1 VTQPGPD
8 ELGVDRSKV
17 PAAVAEGPRAGVG
30 EGDGRAR
37 EGDGWQHL
45 HPLSPLLRGGIASVA
60 VLAYILSQQLDTFFG
75 ADREDPTR
83 GHLGWAAVAVLVV
96 LVLIV
101 LGAWVSW
108 RFSRY
113 RLGSTLIELRTGVLF
128 RQHRQVRFDRIQA
141 VDVGRPLL
149 ARLVGLSEVVV
160 QSAGGRDA
168 NLKLAFLGDPT
179 AQAVRERLIE
189 LARHGDEVVTTA
201 VVVPGYGSVAG
212 QDPAQG
218 RAAGEE
224 YAFRDPA
231 LAAAA
236 APVTDATRVLGV
248 PNTRIVQSILYG
260 GPALT
265 FVLAVPALL
274 TSLAL
279 GAGGMVAWLGPMT
292 LGIGG
297 SLLKRLTHE
306 ANFELHHQGD
316 RLRIRHGLTDL
327 RTTTVPLHRVQAI
340 ELRQTLPWRLLGWWR
355 IRVNVAGVGGSRDE
369 DTDTVVL
376 PVGTREEALRV
387 LELLRPGIPG
397 DVAVGALEGSGA
409 AHGFVTA
416 SRRAARL
423 DPLGWRRLGYA
434 ALPDCLVLRHG
445 RLYRV
450 AQVVPHARIQSMRVT
465 QGPLQRHQGVATVS
479 LVSTPGP
486 VAPVVEH
493 LDVEQAHRLLDEQS
507 ARSGAAR
514 RPAATAAP

>member
-1 VTQPGPD
+1 MTQT
-8 ELGVDRSKV
+8 EAST
-17 PAAVAEGPRAGVG
+17 VA
-30 EGDGRAR
+30 D
-37 EGDGWQHL
+37 DGWQHL

-60 VLAYILSQQLDTFFG
+60 VLAYILSQQLDTLFG
-75 ADREDPTR
+75 ADAEDPTG

-101 LGAWVSW
+101 AGAWVSW

-113 RLGSTLIELRTGVLF
+113 RLGSSLIELRTGVLF

-168 NLKLAFLGDPT
+168 NLKLSFLGDPA
-179 AQAVRERLIE
+179 AQAVRERLVE
-189 LARHGDEVVTTA
+189 LARHSDEVTSTAVGAPVAVGAPMAGDEAAEDHGTR
-201 VVVPGYGSVAG
+201 PGGAPG
-212 QDPAQG
+212 
-218 RAAGEE
+218 
-224 YAFRDPA
+224 
-231 LAAAA
+231 
-236 APVTDATRVLGV
+236 PVTAGTRVLSV
-248 PNTRIVQSILYG
+248 PNSRIVQSILYS

-265 FVLAVPALL
+265 LLLAVPGLL
-274 TSLAL
+274 VSLGL

-292 LGIGG
+292 LAVGG

-340 ELRQTLPWRLLGWWR
+340 ELRQALPWRLTGWWR
-355 IRVNVAGVGGSRDE
+355 IRVNVAGVGGSHEE

-376 PVGTREEALRV
+376 PVGTRAEALGV
-387 LELLRPGIPG
+387 LELLRPGIPA
-397 DVAVGALEGSGA
+397 DVAVA
-409 AHGFVTA
+409 AMEATGPAGGFVTA

-423 DPLGWRRLGYA
+423 DPLGWRRRGYA
-434 ALPDCLVLRHG
+434 ALPDCMVIRRGL
-445 RLYRV
+445 LYRSV
-450 AQVVPHARIQSMRVT
+450 QVVPHARIQSLRVT
-465 QGPLQRHQGVATVS
+465 QGPLQRHQGLATVA

-486 VAPVVEH
+486 VSPVVEH
-493 LDVEQAHRLLDEQS
+493 LDVEEAHRLLDEQS

-514 RPAATAAP
+514 RLLARPTS

>member
-1 VTQPGPD
+1 VTQT
-8 ELGVDRSKV
+8 EAST
-17 PAAVAEGPRAGVG
+17 VA
-30 EGDGRAR
+30 D
-37 EGDGWQHL
+37 DGWQHL

-60 VLAYILSQQLDTFFG
+60 VLAYILSQQLDTLFG
-75 ADREDPTR
+75 ADAEDPTG

-101 LGAWVSW
+101 AGAWVSW

-113 RLGSTLIELRTGVLF
+113 RLGSSLIELRTGVLF

-149 ARLVGLSEVVV
+149 ARLVGLSEGVV

-168 NLKLAFLGDPT
+168 NLKLSFLGDPA
-179 AQAVRERLIE
+179 AQAVRERLME
-189 LARHGDEVVTTA
+189 LARHSDEVTSTA
-201 VVVPGYGSVAG
+201 VEAPSAGGPAAEQPGPRVEGAGVA
-212 QDPAQG
+212 A
-218 RAAGEE
+218 E
-224 YAFRDPA
+224 
-231 LAAAA
+231 
-236 APVTDATRVLGV
+236 PVTDATRVLAV
-248 PNTRIVQSILYG
+248 PTLRIVQSILYS

-265 FVLAVPALL
+265 FLLAAPALL
-274 TSLAL
+274 VSLGL

-292 LGIGG
+292 LGVGG

-340 ELRQTLPWRLLGWWR
+340 ELRQALPWRLTGWWR
-355 IRVNVAGVGGSRDE
+355 IRVNVAGVGGSHEE

-376 PVGTREEALRV
+376 PVGTRAEALGV
-387 LELLRPGIPG
+387 LELLRPGIPA
-397 DVAVGALEGSGA
+397 DVAVA
-409 AHGFVTA
+409 AMEATGPAGGFVTA

-423 DPLGWRRLGYA
+423 DPLGWRRRGYA
-434 ALPDCLVLRHG
+434 ALPDCMVIRRGL
-445 RLYRV
+445 LYRSV
-450 AQVVPHARIQSMRVT
+450 QVVPHARIQSLRVT
-465 QGPLQRHQGVATVS
+465 QGPLQRHQGLATVA

-486 VAPVVEH
+486 VSPVVEH
-493 LDVEQAHRLLDEQS
+493 LDVEAAHRLLDEQT

-514 RPAATAAP
+514 RLLARPTP

>member
-1 VTQPGPD
+1 MTQPGPD
-8 ELGVDRSKV
+8 EAGFTPNGV
-17 PAAVAEGPRAGVG
+17 PAPVPDVARAGVD
-30 EGDGRAR
+30 EA
-37 EGDGWQHL
+37 DGWQHL

-60 VLAYILSQQLDTFFG
+60 VLAYILSQQLDTLFG
-75 ADREDPTR
+75 ADREDPTG

-101 LGAWVSW
+101 AGAWVSW

-113 RLGSTLIELRTGVLF
+113 RLGGTLIELRTGVLF

-179 AQAVRERLIE
+179 ARAVRERLVE
-189 LARHGDEVVTTA
+189 LARYSDEATTTSA
-201 VVVPGYGSVAG
+201 VEPV
-212 QDPAQG
+212 
-218 RAAGEE
+218 E
-224 YAFRDPA
+224 RDPA
-231 LAAAA
+231 AASHGDGLAAA
-236 APVTDATRVLGV
+236 APVTAATRVLTV
-248 PNTRIVQSILYG
+248 PNTRIVQSIVYT

-265 FVLAVPALL
+265 FLLAVPALL

-279 GAGGMVAWLGPMT
+279 GAGGMVAWLGPTT

-297 SLLKRLTHE
+297 SLLKRLTRE

-327 RTTTVPLHRVQAI
+327 RTTTVPLHRVQAV
-340 ELRQTLPWRLLGWWR
+340 EMRQPLPWRLLGWWR
-355 IRVNVAGVGGSRDE
+355 IRVNVAGVGGSREE
-369 DTDTVVL
+369 DTETVVL
-376 PVGTREEALRV
+376 PVGTREEALGV
-387 LELLRPGIPG
+387 LELLRPGIPD
-397 DVAVGALEGSGA
+397 DVMVGAMQGSGA
-409 AHGFVTA
+409 TQGFVTA
-416 SRRAARL
+416 SRRAALL

-445 RLYRV
+445 RLYRT

-486 VAPVVEH
+486 VGPVVEH
-493 LDVEQAHRLLDEQS
+493 LDVGQAHRLLDEQS

-514 RPAATAAP
+514 RLAVRPVP

>member
-1 VTQPGPD
+1 M
-8 ELGVDRSKV
+8 
-17 PAAVAEGPRAGVG
+17 ARAGAD
-30 EGDGRAR
+30 EDA
-37 EGDGWQHL
+37 GWQHL

-60 VLAYILSQQLDTFFG
+60 VVAYVLSQQLDTLFG
-75 ADREDPTR
+75 ADREDPTG

-113 RLGSTLIELRTGVLF
+113 RVGGTLIELRTGVLF

-179 AQAVRERLIE
+179 ARAVRERLVE
-189 LARHGDEVVTTA
+189 LARHSDEVATTT
-201 VVVPGYGSVAG
+201 VVDIGVGE
-212 QDPAQG
+212 QPA
-218 RAAGEE
+218 AAGGEGLQ
-224 YAFRDPA
+224 AS
-231 LAAAA
+231 
-236 APVTDATRVLGV
+236 PVTEATRVLTV
-248 PNTRIVQSILYG
+248 PNARIVQSLLYT

-265 FVLAVPALL
+265 FLLAVPALL

-279 GAGGMVAWLGPMT
+279 GAGGMVAWLGPTT

-297 SLLKRLTHE
+297 SLLKRLTRE
-306 ANFELHHQGD
+306 ANFELHQQGD
-316 RLRIRHGLTDL
+316 RLRVRHGLTDL
-327 RTTTVPLHRVQAI
+327 RTTTVPLHRVQAV
-340 ELRQTLPWRLLGWWR
+340 ELHQPLPWRPLGWWR
-355 IRVNVAGVGGSRDE
+355 IRVNVAGVGGSREE
-369 DTDTVVL
+369 DTETVVL
-376 PVGTREEALRV
+376 PVGTRAEALGV

-397 DVAVGALEGSGA
+397 DVAVGALEGIGA
-409 AHGFVTA
+409 TTGFVTA

-434 ALPDCLVLRHG
+434 ALPDCLVLRRG
-445 RLYRV
+445 RLHRT

-486 VAPVVEH
+486 VRPVVEH
-493 LDVEQAHRLLDEQS
+493 LDVEEAHRLLDEQS

-514 RPAATAAP
+514 RLAVRAVP

>member
-1 VTQPGPD
+1 MSEPGPTPGPGA
-8 ELGVDRSKV
+8 LV
-17 PAAVAEGPRAGVG
+17 PA
-30 EGDGRAR
+30 D
-37 EGDGWQHL
+37 DGWQHL

-60 VLAYILSQQLDTFFG
+60 VLAYVLSQQLDTLFG
-75 ADREDPTR
+75 ARGEDPTG

-101 LGAWVSW
+101 AGAWVSW

-168 NLKLAFLGDPT
+168 NLKLAFLADPV
-179 AQAVRERLIE
+179 AQAVRERLVE
-189 LARHGDEVVTTA
+189 LARHSDEVATT
-201 VVVPGYGSVAG
+201 GSVA
-212 QDPAQG
+212 PASG
-218 RAAGEE
+218 ITAGEGHG
-224 YAFRDPA
+224 APDPDRAPGGAADPA
-231 LAAAA
+231 LA

-248 PNTRIVQSILYG
+248 PNLRIVQSILYG

-265 FVLAVPALL
+265 FLVAVPALL
-274 TSLAL
+274 ASLAL

-327 RTTTVPLHRVQAI
+327 RTTTVPLHRVQAV

-369 DTDTVVL
+369 DTETVVL
-376 PVGTREEALRV
+376 PVGTRDEALRV
-387 LELLRPGIPG
+387 LELLRPGIPAG
-397 DVAVGALEGSGA
+397 VSVGAMEGSGA
-409 AHGFVTA
+409 TEGLVTA
-416 SRRAARL
+416 SRRARRL
-423 DPLGWRRLGYA
+423 DPLAWRRLGYA

-445 RLYRV
+445 RLYRT

-486 VAPVVEH
+486 VSPVVEH

-514 RPAATAAP
+514 RPAVRAVP

>member
-1 VTQPGPD
+1 MTQPGPD
-8 ELGVDRSKV
+8 EPGVDRTAV
-17 PAAVAEGPRAGVG
+17 PATVADTVSGGSRAEAR
-30 EGDGRAR
+30 EGDGWAR

-113 RLGSTLIELRTGVLF
+113 RLGGALIELRTGVLF

-189 LARHGDEVVTTA
+189 LARHGDEVV
-201 VVVPGYGSVAG
+201 
-212 QDPAQG
+212 PAAPEAPTSDH
-218 RAAGEE
+218 AAGEDHDG
-224 YAFRDPA
+224 RDPA
-231 LAAAA
+231 VAAAA

-340 ELRQTLPWRLLGWWR
+340 ELRQTLPWRLVGWWR

-387 LELLRPGIPG
+387 LELLRPGIPAAL
-397 DVAVGALEGSGA
+397 AVGALEGSGA
-409 AHGFVTA
+409 GQGFVTA

-434 ALPDCLVLRHG
+434 ALPDCLVLRRG
-445 RLYRV
+445 RLYRT
-450 AQVVPHARIQSMRVT
+450 AQVVPHARIQSMRLT

-486 VAPVVEH
+486 VDPVVEH
-493 LDVEQAHRLLDEQS
+493 LDLEQAHRLLDEQS
-507 ARSGAAR
+507 ARSGVAR
-514 RPAATAAP
+514 RLAATAAP

>member
-1 VTQPGPD
+1 MTRPGPD
-8 ELGVDRSKV
+8 EADLARTGV
-17 PAAVAEGPRAGVG
+17 PAPVPDAPRTGS
-30 EGDGRAR
+30 ED
-37 EGDGWQHL
+37 GDGWQHL

-60 VLAYILSQQLDTFFG
+60 VLAYILSQQLDTLFG
-75 ADREDPTR
+75 ADREDPTG

-179 AQAVRERLIE
+179 ARAVRERLVE
-189 LARHGDEVVTTA
+189 LARHGDEVTTTA
-201 VVVPGYGSVAG
+201 TVDVGEGHPTSGDRAG
-212 QDPAQG
+212 DS
-218 RAAGEE
+218 
-224 YAFRDPA
+224 
-231 LAAAA
+231 A
-236 APVTDATRVLGV
+236 APVTAATRVLTV
-248 PNTRIVQSILYG
+248 PNTRIVQSILYT

-265 FVLAVPALL
+265 FLLAVPALL

-292 LGIGG
+292 LGVGG
-297 SLLKRLTHE
+297 SLLKRLTRE

-327 RTTTVPLHRVQAI
+327 RTTTVPLHRVQAV
-340 ELRQTLPWRLLGWWR
+340 ELRQPLPWRLLGWWR

-369 DTDTVVL
+369 DTETVVL
-376 PVGTREEALRV
+376 PVGTREEALGV
-387 LELLRPGIPG
+387 LELLRPGIP
-397 DVAVGALEGSGA
+397 DDLVVGAMEGHGA
-409 AHGFVTA
+409 TEGFVTA
-416 SRRAARL
+416 SRRAAWL

-434 ALPDCLVLRHG
+434 ALPDCLVLRRG

-486 VAPVVEH
+486 VGPVVEH

-514 RPAATAAP
+514 RLAVRAVP